1 MNGLMIKKKIQKH
14 GNNIN
19 LTRLLV
25 DKSDRLNQQAFRF
38 QKSSTTLRRT
48 LWWKKVR
55 LVAFLTALVVII
67 LYVIAASMC
76 GMSLSKCIGHRNQ
89 QPHF

>member
-1 MNGLMIKKKIQKH
+1 MIKKKIQKH